1 MRWQKRQAGF
11 HTCAHG
17 YECKSAGIDP
27 AHQISKLHWFPFQ
40 GSNQGLFYTW
50 DDQMPPRPPKSLRI
64 RICSQF

>member
-1 MRWQKRQAGF
+1 MRCQTRQAGF

-27 AHQISKLHWFPFQ
+27 GHQISKLRWFPFQ

-50 DDQMPPRPPKSLRI
+50 DDQMPPRTKSLRI